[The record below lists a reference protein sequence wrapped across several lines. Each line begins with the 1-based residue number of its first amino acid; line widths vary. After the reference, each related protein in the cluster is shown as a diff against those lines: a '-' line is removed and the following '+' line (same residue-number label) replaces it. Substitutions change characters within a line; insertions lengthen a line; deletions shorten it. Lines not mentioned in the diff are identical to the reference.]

1 MIHYNHNC
9 KKCVFINDGV
19 RKNREV
25 DYYVCDDKVVI
36 RHGNGADEFIV
47 VTPDDEETREIAKI
61 AELRKLGKTEFYFLH
76 YQMTDIS
83 CTLSDA
89 KEILELPEGTIVDN
103 AFLDK
108 YFGGEEMEIVESGKS
123 YSCESLET
131 DYEVKIIKN
140 IPKEEALIA
149 KKYV

>member
-1 MIHYNHNC
+1 
-9 KKCVFINDGV
+9 
-19 RKNREV
+19 
-25 DYYVCDDKVVI
+25 
-36 RHGNGADEFIV
+36 
-47 VTPDDEETREIAKI
+47 
-61 AELRKLGKTEFYFLH
+61 
-76 YQMTDIS
+76 MTDIS